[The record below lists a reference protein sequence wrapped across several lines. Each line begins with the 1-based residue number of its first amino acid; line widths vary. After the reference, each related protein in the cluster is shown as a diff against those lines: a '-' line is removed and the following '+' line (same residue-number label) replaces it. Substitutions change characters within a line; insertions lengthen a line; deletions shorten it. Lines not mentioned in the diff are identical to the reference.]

1 MDAPVVGFA
10 GMTHLGIVSAAAM
23 AARGF
28 DVVGYD
34 PDESLTAR
42 LDRHDLPVLEPD
54 LDRPTAANRERICFT
69 DDVGDLARCAVVYI
83 AADVPTDHR
92 PTTESASSS
101 PTTSA
106 ISPAARSFILRPMYR
121 PTRME
126 TAISRRLMPLSTA
139 SRVGCARTQSLSCS
153 VRCRPALLEA
163 SRRCRKSG

>member
-54 LDRPTAANRERICFT
+54 LDRLTAANRERICFT

-83 AADVPTDHR
+83 AADVPTDEDGNSNLAPIDALIDCVSGR
-92 PTTESASSS
+92 LREN
-101 PTTSA
+101 A
-106 ISPAARSFILRPMYR
+106 ILVVLCQVPPGFTRSIATVPQ
-121 PTRME
+121 E
-126 TAISRRLMPLSTA
+126 RL
-139 SRVGCARTQSLSCS
+139 
-153 VRCRPALLEA
+153 
-163 SRRCRKSG
+163 